1 MHRLKWPIMCFVAV
15 AFWNMIGA
23 GVLGY
28 LVNTPLALYYV
39 QGLNMTPTH
48 AHAALF
54 GVYGFLS
61 LGFVFFVMRYIRPDV
76 PFNDRLMK
84 VGFWCLNFGLAL
96 MLVLSLI
103 PVGILQSIA
112 SIQYGL
118 WFARSESFM
127 QEPLLQVLRW
137 MRMLGDTIFIIGAA
151 CFFAQVVM
159 MIKGKSKD

>member
-1 MHRLKWPIMCFVAV
+1 
-15 AFWNMIGA
+15 
-23 GVLGY
+23 
-28 LVNTPLALYYV
+28 
-39 QGLNMTPTH
+39 
-48 AHAALF
+48 
-54 GVYGFLS
+54 
-61 LGFVFFVMRYIRPDV
+61 YIRPDV

-84 VGFWCLNFGLAL
+84 VGFWCLNIGLAL

-159 MIKGKSKD
+159 MIKGKRKD